1 MACGSFAAFAQWGFG
16 GDALGLPP
24 AVRYAA
30 VCLFSLGGGMVPATL
45 FMLAVRA
52 APSSATVSTTVGLM
66 QQASSFGQFIAP
78 PAVAW
83 LAHAVGGWQWTWV
96 ATVACSLIGMM
107 AASRLAALV
116 STGEGD

>member
-1 MACGSFAAFAQWGFG
+1 MACGSFVAFAQWGFG

-52 APSSATVSTTVGLM
+52 APSSATVSTTVGID
-66 QQASSFGQFIAP
+66 AAGVFVR
-78 PAVAW
+78 AVHCATGGRMA
-83 LAHAVGGWQWTWV
+83 AHAVGGWQWTWV
-96 ATVACSLIGMM
+96 ATVACSLIGM
-107 AASRLAALV
+107 LAADR
-116 STGEGD
+116 G